1 VKISNVS
8 NDSITLQ
15 ARNAQ
20 DFEKALQVADKMESI
35 TEKELV
41 VVSYCEHTWWVQLT
55 SRWYNKQA
63 SEWREVYQLAKK
75 SI

>member
-1 VKISNVS
+1 MKISNVS

-35 TEKELV
+35 TEKDLV
-41 VVSYCEHTWWVQLT
+41 VVSYCEYAWWIQLT